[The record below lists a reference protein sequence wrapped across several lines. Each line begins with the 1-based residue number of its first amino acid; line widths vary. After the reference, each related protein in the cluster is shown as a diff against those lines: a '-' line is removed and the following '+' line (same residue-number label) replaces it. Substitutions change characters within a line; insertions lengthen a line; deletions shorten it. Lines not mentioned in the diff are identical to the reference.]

1 MIFLET
7 LGIFF
12 GKTIAAENSTQTQ
25 TKKPKILTKKDPNM
39 KQSIK
44 LKTTTLLVIPL
55 VLACFALLPR
65 AQAATPELLPAP
77 APDGFYNG
85 FNTAEGFN
93 ALFSL
98 TTGTFNTA
106 LGFKALRADT
116 SGGSNTAV
124 GAQALLHN
132 NVGGY
137 NTAVGENALV
147 FNTGG
152 SFNMALGQG
161 ALASNLIGNNNTAMG
176 FQALNHNTVDDN
188 TAVGF
193 SALFSNT
200 TGDDNTATGIVALNS
215 NTIGFNNTALGGQS
229 LQTNTESGN
238 NTAVGWNALQFSDAD
253 PTGDPS
259 TAVGSFALQHNTIG
273 ERNNAFGFKA
283 LQTNI
288 DGDANNA
295 FGHFAL
301 NKNDHGDGNNAFG
314 DIALASATGDAN
326 FNTAVGDEAGLNVTS
341 GDGNTLIGQSAG
353 EATTIANNMV
363 CIGRNVVGDNTSN
376 HTFIRN
382 INTTAQAASAG
393 TVDFVTVNL
402 STGLLGHGVSSR
414 RYKEDIKPMDN
425 ASEALYQLKPVTYH
439 YKKEIDPNQNLDY
452 GLIAEDVAAVDPKLA
467 VRDGKGQIENVR
479 YNAIYNMMLNEFLK
493 EHQTVK
499 ALKSTVEKQEALIAQ
514 QQQDFQAT
522 VAQQQKEIQALTA
535 ALKEQ
540 ASQIQKVSAQLEVN
554 KPAPQTVLNNQ

>member
-1 MIFLET
+1 
-7 LGIFF
+7 
-12 GKTIAAENSTQTQ
+12 
-25 TKKPKILTKKDPNM
+25 M

-85 FNTAEGFN
+85 FNTAEGFQ
-93 ALFSL
+93 ALFNVNIAV
-98 TTGTFNTA
+98 GTFNTA
-106 LGFKALRADT
+106 LGFKALRGDT
-116 SGGSNTAV
+116 SGAHNTAV
-124 GAQALLHN
+124 GAQALLN
-132 NVGGY
+132 NNLGSF

-147 FNTGG
+147 FNTTG
-152 SFNMALGQG
+152 SMNMALGQG
-161 ALASNLIGNNNTAMG
+161 ALASNVLGSFNTAMG
-176 FQALNHNTVDDN
+176 FQALNSNNTDDN

-193 SALFSNT
+193 RALAVNS
-200 TGDDNTATGIVALNS
+200 TGDDNTATGITALES
-215 NTIGFNNTALGGQS
+215 NTIGFNNTALGGQTLLS
-229 LQTNTESGN
+229 NTASGN
-238 NTAVGWNALQFSDAD
+238 NTAVGWNALEFSNAD

-288 DGDANNA
+288 DGGANNA

-301 NKNDHGDGNNAFG
+301 QKNDHGEGNNAFG

-326 FNTAVGDEAGLNVTS
+326 ANTAVGDEAGLNVTS
-341 GDGNTLIGQSAG
+341 GANTSDRTYIGNIGTFTQAFSAG
-353 EATTIANNMV
+353 VNEL
-363 CIGRNVVGDNTSN
+363 
-376 HTFIRN
+376 
-382 INTTAQAASAG
+382 
-393 TVDFVTVNL
+393 VTVNL
-402 STGLLGHGVSSR
+402 ATGRLGHFNPVISSR
-414 RYKEDIKPMDN
+414 RYKEDIKPLDKT
-425 ASEALYQLKPVTYH
+425 SEALFALKPVSFRL
-439 YKKEIDPNQNLDY
+439 KKEFDATQALAF
-452 GLIAEDVAAVDPKLA
+452 GLIAEEVEEVNSDLVY
-467 VRDGKGQIENVR
+467 RNNKGQVESVR
-479 YNAIYNMMLNEFLK
+479 YEMVNAMMLNEFLK

-522 VAQQQKEIQALTA
+522 VAQQQTEIQALTA

-540 ASQIQKVSAQLEVN
+540 ASQIQKVSAQLKVN